1 MLPPPARTID
11 EVIGA
16 LDAIIARALK
26 DGSRI
31 GYFAALYRRV
41 TQRVKDGLAAGRFE
55 DGPRM
60 ERLDVNF
67 ANRYL
72 EALAAFE
79 SGNPVTRSWQVAFQA
94 VTEHSPLVLQHLLA
108 GMNAHINLDLGI
120 AAAVTCPGDQLPP
133 LHTDFNRINDV
144 LSELV
149 GTVEREMAAISPV
162 VAMLEKIGLRTATA
176 IVNFSMTKARDFAWL
191 QARKQ
196 AALPESARDATIGIL
211 DLEVELLGRALV
223 HPPLKL
229 RLKLIPIRAVE
240 NDDIRRN
247 VEILAA

>member
-1 MLPPPARTID
+1 MLPPTARTID

-16 LDAIIARALK
+16 LDAIIVRALK
-26 DGSRI
+26 DGSRM

-41 TQRVKDGLAAGRFE
+41 TRGVKDGIAAGRFE

-60 ERLDVNF
+60 ARLDVNF

-72 EALAAFE
+72 DALAAFE
-79 SGNPVTRSWQVAFQA
+79 SGRPVTRSWQVAFQA
-94 VTEHSPLVLQHLLA
+94 VTEHAPLVLQHLLA

-149 GTVEREMAAISPV
+149 GTVEKEMAAISPV
-162 VAMLEKIGLRTATA
+162 LAMLEKIGLRTETA
-176 IVNFSMTKARDFAWL
+176 IVNFSMTKARDFAWF
-191 QARKQ
+191 QARNL
-196 AALPESARDATIGIL
+196 AALPESARDAAIGML
-211 DLEVELLGRALV
+211 DLKVELLGRALV

-229 RLKLIPIRAVE
+229 RLQLIPIRAVE

-247 VEILAA
+247 VQILAA